1 MTTTPPRLYTVQDLE
16 QIPKSGPHVGPMFL
30 EQHPDASD
38 RHFELLDGV
47 IVERPQP
54 TYAAALMASQLAFQ
68 VMNFNEEHH
77 LDGATMM
84 VVGVQ
89 LSPRTVFA
97 PSLAYLSKAGC
108 ERQPDEDAYVQG
120 GPDLVAELTL
130 HDPVVMRQRVSRYLD
145 AGTRLVWIVNPE
157 LQSVEVYRPDNT
169 CTLLTG
175 TMALDGYDVLPGLA
189 LPLGN
194 IFDLKA

>member
-1 MTTTPPRLYTVQDLE
+1 MATTQTRLYTVQDLE
-16 QIPKSGPHVGPMFL
+16 KIPKSGPHVGPMFL

-54 TYAAALMASQLAFQ
+54 TFAASVIVSQLAFH
-68 VMNFNEEHH
+68 VMNFIHEHN

-89 LSPRTVFA
+89 LSPRTVFV

-108 ERQPDEDAYVQG
+108 ERQLEEDAYVQG
-120 GPDLVAELTL
+120 GPDLAAELVL
-130 HDPVVMRQRVSRYLD
+130 HNPVVMRQRVSRYLD
-145 AGTRLVWIVNPE
+145 AGTRLVWIVNAE

-175 TMALDGYDVLPGLA
+175 TMALDGYEVLPGLA
-189 LPLGN
+189 LPLGE
-194 IFDLKA
+194 IFDPEA

>member
-1 MTTTPPRLYTVQDLE
+1 MATTQTRLYTVQDLE
-16 QIPKSGPHVGPMFL
+16 KIPKSGPHIGSLFL

-54 TYAAALMASQLAFQ
+54 TFAASIIVSQLAFQ
-68 VMNFNEEHH
+68 VMNFIHEHK
-77 LDGATMM
+77 LNGAAMM

-89 LSPRTVFA
+89 LSPHTVFV
-97 PSLAYLSKAGC
+97 PSLAYMSKAGR
-108 ERQPDEDAYVQG
+108 ERHPDEDAYVQG
-120 GPDLVAELTL
+120 GPDLVAELAL
-130 HDPVVMRQRVSRYLD
+130 HNPVVMRQRVSRYLD
-145 AGTRLVWIVNPE
+145 TGTRLVWIVNAE

-175 TMALDGYDVLPGLA
+175 TMALDGYEVLPGLA
-189 LPLGN
+189 LPLGE
-194 IFDLKA
+194 IFDPEA